1 MKLKQ
6 LIIPVAG
13 ALLLGG
19 CEADHRNDNLLD
31 SVVYLLENDLQ
42 TAVFYDIEETSD
54 YTFRAFSSGYTVTPS
69 RLGVELSDE
78 ALAAYNEAN
87 GTSYTA
93 LDPACYRL
101 VDTSG
106 SIDADHPST
115 AFTVQLDCNAL
126 KQLGDLTSL
135 VIPLRLTS
143 SASEVNEE
151 LGTILINPSM
161 SETQVLAKNAGVV
174 ECDLGTSPTL
184 DFTAYVEFDNK
195 WETTT
200 EYEYGDEVL
209 SAYNAA
215 HGTNYLPI
223 PTDAVAFTPAQL
235 EAGKREA
242 VSHFEIDKS
251 KLTPDRFYTLAVRLK
266 SNSEFKIGDD
276 NTVVYHIALNP
287 LFTDRSKWILIGC
300 SSWKT
305 NAGPE
310 LMTDGLPSTM
320 YESRYNNSGE
330 GDIKTLPVTIEWD
343 LGKVCHYAGMK
354 LTRRTGTYVTDLRA
368 GYIEMSDDGENWMP
382 AQHFSFGDKSNTT
395 VVGDFRSEQWLG
407 TGRYLRLK
415 LTESNRTNLV
425 SVCEFEPVLIDAG
438 E

>member
-6 LIIPVAG
+6 FIIPVAG

-31 SVVYLLENDLQ
+31 SVVYLLESDLQ
-42 TAVFYDIEETSD
+42 KALFYDIEETTD
-54 YTFRAFSSGYTVTPS
+54 YSFRAFSSGYTVTPS
-69 RLGVELSDE
+69 ELGIELSDDV
-78 ALAAYNEAN
+78 LTAYNEAN
-87 GTSYTA
+87 GTA
-93 LDPACYRL
+93 
-101 VDTSG
+101 V
-106 SIDADHPST
+106 DADHPST
-115 AFTVQLDCNAL
+115 TFTVQLDCSAI
-126 KQLGDLTSL
+126 KQLGDLTSY

-143 SASEVNEE
+143 SSSKVNEE
-151 LGTILINPSM
+151 LGSILINPEM
-161 SETQVLAKNAGVV
+161 AETQVLVRNAGVV
-174 ECDLGTSPTL
+174 ECDLGASSTL

-195 WETTT
+195 WESTT

-266 SNSEFKIGDD
+266 SNSEFQIGDN

-310 LMTDGLPSTM
+310 LITDGLPSTM

-343 LGKVCHYAGMK
+343 LSKVCHYAGMK
-354 LTRRTGTYVTDLRA
+354 LTRRNDSYVTDLKA
-368 GYIEMSDDGENWMP
+368 GWIEMSDDGKTWMP
-382 AQHFSFGDKSNTT
+382 LQSFDFEGSKTD
-395 VVGDFRSEQWLG
+395 VGDFRSEQWLG